1 MKNRAS
7 KYTFIIIVVLIVFN
21 LTFGYVFS
29 KVATRDMK
37 EQIGERML
45 DISNTAAAMLDGDAL
60 EGLTKDDYDSPE
72 YQKVIKILSYFQE
85 NIELDYI
92 YCIRQVGEK
101 EFVFGVDA
109 AVEDPAEF
117 GSPVVYTDALYN
129 ASKGHAD
136 VDDEPYEDAW
146 GSFYSAYSPVYDS
159 KGNVAGIVAVDFD
172 AEWIQ
177 GEVRSLYTIVGS
189 FILFALIFSIVL
201 AIAIASQYKNFFL
214 SLMDKMNDLS
224 EGIDTLIREFDTG
237 FDNEDYY
244 SLVQIDRE
252 SKTDGMDLLGEKIRV
267 MQSQLKEQIEV
278 VRSHA
283 YIDGLTGLNNRTS
296 YMEFLQKLEK
306 RILDEPKL
314 VFSVVAFDINQLKI
328 VNDDYGH
335 DMGDKLIIGISQ
347 DITKVFDKKQ
357 VYRVGGD
364 EFVAIVD
371 EANPSEKTK
380 AVKDIIARKNAE
392 SPLFH
397 DSGVGIGLSIGYA
410 TYDAEKDRTYSE
422 VFHRA
427 DNAMY
432 ADKKA
437 FYETHEDRRKRR

>member
-7 KYTFIIIVVLIVFN
+7 KYTFIIIVVLIIFN
-21 LTFGYVFS
+21 LIFGYVLS
-29 KVATRDMK
+29 KIVTRDMK

-189 FILFALIFSIVL
+189 FIFVALIFSIVL

-296 YMEFLQKLEK
+296 YTEFLQKLEK

-314 VFSVVAFDINQLKI
+314 VFSVVVFDINQLKI